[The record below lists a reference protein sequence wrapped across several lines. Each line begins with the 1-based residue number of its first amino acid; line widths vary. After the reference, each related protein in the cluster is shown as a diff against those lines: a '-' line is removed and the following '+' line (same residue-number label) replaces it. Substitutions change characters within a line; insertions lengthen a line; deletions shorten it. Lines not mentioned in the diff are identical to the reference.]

1 MKPARVLVL
10 VLLLLLLGVAHADH
24 ERDQLE
30 HDLIDAIARRDT
42 AWVAQHAHA
51 TLIATNLWFDAP
63 KCRPLAGGNARITAR
78 ELPLLV
84 ECLAKLGI
92 HDRTASG
99 MLTYGPGVPLR
110 LAIAP
115 GPNGLE
121 LAFLSS
127 TLVAA
132 DAATI
137 EPAIF
142 QTHLRGFTR
151 EVVPDAATQRGID
164 AAGNALAYAQLVV
177 CLDRTGAVDAVT
189 VIDSSGVFPD
199 YGEQAARAAR
209 AWKGSPFVVDKQRV
223 RACSSFYVGYPA
235 KALHFIDMLPP

>member
-1 MKPARVLVL
+1 MKPAL
-10 VLLLLLLGVAHADH
+10 VLLTVLLSVAHADV

-30 HDLIDAIARRDT
+30 HDLIDAIARRDS

-51 TLIATNLWFDAP
+51 QLIASNLWFESP

-84 ECLAKLGI
+84 DCLAKLGI
-92 HDRTASG
+92 HDRGAG
-99 MLTYGPGVPLR
+99 GVLTYGPGVPLR
-110 LAIAP
+110 LAIVP
-115 GPNGLE
+115 TPNGLE

-127 TLVAA
+127 TIVAA

-137 EPAIF
+137 EPTIF
-142 QTHLRGFTR
+142 LSHLKDFRR
-151 EVVPDAATQRGID
+151 EVAPDAATQRGID
-164 AAGNALAYAQLVV
+164 AAKNSLAYAQLLV

-189 VIDSSGVFPD
+189 VLESSGVFPD
-199 YGEQAARAAR
+199 YAEQAARAAR
-209 AWKGSPFVVDKQRV
+209 MWKGSPFSVDKQRV
-223 RACSSFYVGYPA
+223 RACSTFYVGYPA